1 MKIADAHMFH
11 GAALLQVAEH
21 PRFTAINAIEIQG
34 QKSRSAYRING
45 TIGVFLKYASKPSKT
60 CEYVFT
66 FAEDHLQELGEIDDG
81 VMHHQTFIAL
91 VCVEDREIAC
101 LTWPQ
106 LQNMVE
112 LREKDK
118 GEPEDQYVV
127 LVTARKGSQ
136 LRVYVKSAGKRGT
149 ILGEKLLIKRR
160 SFPADLFGDDA
171 PG

>member
-1 MKIADAHMFH
+1 MKIADDHMFH
-11 GAALLQVAEH
+11 GAALLQVAED

-34 QKSRSAYRING
+34 QKSRSAYRINDTTG
-45 TIGVFLKYASKPSKT
+45 IFLKYASKPSKI
-60 CEYVFT
+60 CEYPFT
-66 FAEDHLQELGEIDDG
+66 FAEDHLQELDAIDGMMD
-81 VMHHQTFIAL
+81 QTFIAL

-112 LREKDK
+112 LRRKEK

-127 LVTARKGSQ
+127 LVTARKRSQ

-149 ILGEKLLIKRR
+149 ILGKKLLIKRQ
-160 SFPADLFGDDA
+160 SFPADLFGD
-171 PG
+171 